1 MYQSEQD
8 VFNANTIREM
18 LKKKQK
24 KTTKTTKS
32 WDDYEMFWMFFMEA
46 QDKFLI

>member
-18 LKKKQK
+18 LKKKK
-24 KTTKTTKS
+24 TKTTKS